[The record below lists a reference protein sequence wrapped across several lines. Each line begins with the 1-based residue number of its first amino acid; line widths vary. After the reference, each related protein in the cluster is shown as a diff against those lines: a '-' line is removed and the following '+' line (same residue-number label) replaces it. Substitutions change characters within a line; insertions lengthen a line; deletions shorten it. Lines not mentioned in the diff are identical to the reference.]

1 MLMGMN
7 TLAYNLQFQVVWY
20 IKPCV
25 KRVRQRNNK
34 TGLQSIDCK
43 NMPSHPREKGLRR
56 KEESDFIIE
65 GKPDTRVVVRSH
77 IFTYLK

>member
-1 MLMGMN
+1 
-7 TLAYNLQFQVVWY
+7 
-20 IKPCV
+20 
-25 KRVRQRNNK
+25 
-34 TGLQSIDCK
+34 
-43 NMPSHPREKGLRR
+43 MPSHPREKGLRR

>member
-1 MLMGMN
+1 M
-7 TLAYNLQFQVVWY
+7 
-20 IKPCV
+20 
-25 KRVRQRNNK
+25 
-34 TGLQSIDCK
+34 QSIDCK